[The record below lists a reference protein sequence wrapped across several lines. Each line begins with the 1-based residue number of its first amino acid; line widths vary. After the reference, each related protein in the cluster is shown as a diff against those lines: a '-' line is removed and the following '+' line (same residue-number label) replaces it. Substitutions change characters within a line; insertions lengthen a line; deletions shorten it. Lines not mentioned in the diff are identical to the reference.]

1 MPISIESIEQNIY
14 DVEGIRVVCS
24 FQDDVYMLADAL
36 LKQDDITLIEKKDYI
51 ENPKQN
57 GYRSLHLIVSVP
69 IFLSNEKR
77 PVKVEIQ
84 LRTIAMDCWASLEHQ
99 LRYKKNL
106 ESSDDIS
113 YELYRCA
120 QLSEDLDIRMDKLR
134 KQLLSK

>member
-1 MPISIESIEQNIY
+1 
-14 DVEGIRVVCS
+14 
-24 FQDDVYMLADAL
+24 MLADAL